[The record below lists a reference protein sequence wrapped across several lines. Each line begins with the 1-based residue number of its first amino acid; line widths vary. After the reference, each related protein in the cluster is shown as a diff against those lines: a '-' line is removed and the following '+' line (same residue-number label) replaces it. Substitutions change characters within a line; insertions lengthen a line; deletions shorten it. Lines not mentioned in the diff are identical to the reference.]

1 MASKRPSWRK
11 AKAALAWGLIWL
23 VVGQFGVRLAMH
35 LRPEIADRE
44 FGRKLSDLRRKIAD
58 NPARPLV
65 LMLGSSRT
73 ATGFRPDVLP
83 ELTGPDGQTPLVFN
97 FAQVGSG
104 PEMAH
109 LTLQRLL
116 DAGVRPDR
124 LLVEYWPPIWG
135 SERTIKEYVDEI
147 NLGCL
152 DWKGVQLLATYT
164 NRPRQLRRLW
174 LATQWFPL
182 YSNRAALLTQLAPSW
197 LLPRAPA
204 DHRSQNLDSLGWWS
218 PRHSVPPDEY
228 RKLVE
233 HYRRHYEPQ
242 LKDYHASRAADRAL
256 RGILALCRREG
267 IQPTVVLLPEGEV
280 FRNLYAPATLDLVR
294 DYLDE
299 LGRECHAHVVD
310 ARSWVG
316 DVGFMDGH
324 HLLPSGASTFTRRLG
339 TEVLGP
345 MIARGDGP
353 VTR

>member
-1 MASKRPSWRK
+1 MASNRPTWRK

-23 VVGQFGVRLAMH
+23 VVGQCGVRLALR
-35 LRPEIADRE
+35 LRPELADRE
-44 FGRKLSDLRRKIAD
+44 FGRKLSDLRRQLAE
-58 NPARPLV
+58 NPRRPLV

-83 ELTGPDGQTPLVFN
+83 TFRDPGGQSPLVFN

-109 LTLQRLL
+109 LTLQRLI

-135 SERTIKEYVDEI
+135 ADRTIKEFVDEI

-152 DWKGVQLLATYT
+152 DWKGMQLLAAYT

-174 LATQWFPL
+174 FATQWFPL

-197 LLPRAPA
+197 LLPPAPA
-204 DHRSQNLDSLGWWS
+204 DHRSQNLDTTGWWS
-218 PRHSVPPDEY
+218 PRQSVPPDEY

-233 HYRRHYEPQ
+233 HYRRHYEPH
-242 LKDYHASRAADRAL
+242 LKDYHASKTADRAL

-267 IQPTVVLLPEGEV
+267 IKPSVVLLPEGEV
-280 FRNLYAPATLDLVR
+280 FRRLYSPATLDVVR
-294 DYLDE
+294 DYLAK
-299 LGRECHAHVVD
+299 LGRECRVPVVD
-310 ARSWVG
+310 ARSWVP
-316 DVGFMDGH
+316 DDGFMDGH

-339 TEVLGP
+339 SDVLGP
-345 MIARGDGP
+345 MIAAGEGP
-353 VTR
+353 VAR